1 MDRELPYVCVGWGSD
16 GETTLPW
23 FSQTCNSLLPPGC
36 RYDQCLQDLKVT
48 QKRIAEEEAADRAR
62 QKGFGAAAPVVAIK
76 PSAKSQRIA
85 QLVGNGAAVA
95 VPKRSEGYGMVPAHL
110 RQDKRSL
117 EEVERDMRAKRA
129 RKAEA
134 ADTEEVETVTK
145 S

>member
-1 MDRELPYVCVGWGSD
+1 
-16 GETTLPW
+16 
-23 FSQTCNSLLPPGC
+23 
-36 RYDQCLQDLKVT
+36 LQDLKVT

-62 QKGFGAAAPVVAIK
+62 QKGLGAAAPVVAIK

-134 ADTEEVETVTK
+134 ADTEEVENVTK